1 MKNGLSGG
9 GPSKVITSMGIF
21 SFDPASG
28 EMVLSSHHPG
38 VTVEQVKKETGWPLK
53 IAESAGETA
62 PPSER
67 EIAALR
73 KYDPRRI
80 WTA

>member
-1 MKNGLSGG
+1 MRNGLSGG
-9 GPSKVITSMGIF
+9 GPSKVITSLGIF
-21 SFDPASG
+21 SFDAAR
-28 EMVLSSHHPG
+28 EMLLSSRHPG
-38 VTVEQVKKETGWPLK
+38 VTVAQVKKETGWRLK
-53 IAESAGETA
+53 VAEHAGETA